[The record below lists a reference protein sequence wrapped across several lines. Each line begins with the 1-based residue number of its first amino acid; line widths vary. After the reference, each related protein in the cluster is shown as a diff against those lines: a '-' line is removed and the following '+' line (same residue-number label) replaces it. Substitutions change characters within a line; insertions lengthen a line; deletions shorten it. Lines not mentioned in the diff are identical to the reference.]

1 MDKLKEVKGG
11 SEKRWSGWGVSGEWV
26 GSGWGV
32 SGERVGKVEKT
43 EMWQT

>member
-11 SEKRWSGWGVSGEWV
+11 SEKRWSGWGVSGK
-26 GSGWGV
+26 
-32 SGERVGKVEKT
+32 RVGKREKT